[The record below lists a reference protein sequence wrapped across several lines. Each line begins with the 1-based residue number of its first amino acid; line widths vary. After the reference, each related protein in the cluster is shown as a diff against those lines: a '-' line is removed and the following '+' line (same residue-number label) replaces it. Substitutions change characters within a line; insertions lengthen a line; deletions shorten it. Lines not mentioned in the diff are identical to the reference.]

1 MAITIKHTGQL
12 TKGHKTDTGYDL
24 YAQEDIRVHPQLTVQ
39 VHTGVAVEFPEGY
52 GGNIRPRSSTSK
64 KGLLVHEGTIDNGY
78 RGEII
83 VTVTNLNKYMETKIK
98 SGDRIAQLVIEK
110 VIDADMVQV
119 ESVDQDTDRGD
130 KGFGSTGR

>member
-1 MAITIKHTGQL
+1 MAITIKHTGRL
-12 TKGHKTDTGYDL
+12 TKGHQTDTGYDL
-24 YAQEDIRVHPQLTVQ
+24 YAQEDIRVHPQLTSQ
-39 VHTGVAVEFPEGY
+39 VHTGVAVEFPKGY

-98 SGDRIAQLVIEK
+98 AGDRIAQLVIEK